1 MATNAKVNQELQ
13 LPQFKEVDAILAL
26 TKGNAINISYALFKT
41 LNGVSSEEQPRL
53 LQYIAEHFG
62 HIESCDEIPIDVFIN
77 GDELSALKSQY
88 SKVVDSIFEMI
99 LQSRLSVY
107 DFYAALNSQ
116 IIHNNIFKDEKSK
129 SFALYWILIDR
140 RIPYF
145 QLDQGLKTSNEEW
158 QAISRR
164 LNIEKQR
171 VSFILASD
179 FSQKSE
185 EADLLLK
192 EIDSKE
198 EQERVY
204 LLGYILFLLRD
215 TENRRAQQS

>member
-1 MATNAKVNQELQ
+1 MATNAKANQELQ
-13 LPQFKEVDAILAL
+13 LPQFKEIDAILTL
-26 TKGNAINISYALFKT
+26 TKGNTINISYALFKI
-41 LNGVSSEEQPRL
+41 LNGVSTEEQPRL

-62 HIESCDEIPIDVFIN
+62 QIESCDEIPIDVFIT

-99 LQSRLSVY
+99 LQSRFSVG
-107 DFYAALNSQ
+107 DFYSALNSQ
-116 IIHNNIFKDEKSK
+116 IIHNNLFKDEKSRA
-129 SFALYWILIDR
+129 FALYWILIDR

-145 QLDQGLKTSNEEW
+145 QLDKGLKTSNEEW

-164 LNIEKQR
+164 LPIEKQR
-171 VSFILASD
+171 VSFIMASN
-179 FSQKSE
+179 FTQKSE

-198 EQERVY
+198 EQERVF
-204 LLGYILFLLRD
+204 LLSYILYLLRD
-215 TENRRAQQS
+215 AENRRTQQS